1 MYDPT
6 PYPYRNSNN
15 PLDKISYEAKHEI
28 IECDDKERFL
38 PLLSEYGDTV
48 ETMYAFLFCAHD
60 HAKKC
65 LIAMIEGEVCAPAYQ
80 IYARLAPDHNP
91 LIQTPLACVASL
103 FPEAD
108 DIIDLLLKRGPLHHA
123 DIKCQMIF
131 SVLESRTTCPLDQKP
146 NLKCARLLAPHTDG
160 INDIAWSFLKEGKLV
175 PLAALLLVAQE
186 KVLVPFDSGLTIRE
200 RIMDMVEKLSTEG
213 DLDHEGAMYHSMLI
227 EAYKL
232 FDIFERAGA
241 ALSLYCSSMHEHAPP
256 HKVLI
261 DVASVLKK
269 AGYAL
274 EPRDHDLRDC
284 YRDCPEVKKA
294 TMYKLS
300 DPGSPNS
307 KYRLPSSLTRV
318 HGVSTTVSSYPYPGY
333 CQLLHKLKSSP
344 VVNLKP
350 SASEPQLLR
359 LAAGQVENGGSGI
372 TRKHLASIASRLKTR
387 VKF

>member
-1 MYDPT
+1 MYCSI
-6 PYPYRNSNN
+6 PYPYRHSNN
-15 PLDKISYEAKHEI
+15 PLDDISYEDKDEI

-123 DIKCQMIF
+123 NIKCQMIF

-160 INDIAWSFLKEGKLV
+160 INDIAWSFVKEGKLV

-186 KVLVPFDSGLTIRE
+186 KVLVPFGSGLTIRE
-200 RIMDMVEKLSTEG
+200 RIMDMVQTEG

-227 EAYKL
+227 EACKL

-241 ALSLYCSSMHEHAPP
+241 ALSLYCSSMHEHA
-256 HKVLI
+256 
-261 DVASVLKK
+261 
-269 AGYAL
+269 GYAL
-274 EPRDHDLRDC
+274 EPIDHDLRDC
-284 YRDCPEVKKA
+284 YRDCPELKKA

-350 SASEPQLLR
+350 SASEPQLL
-359 LAAGQVENGGSGI
+359 AAGQVENGGSGI